1 MTSRRHT
8 VLHGLRA
15 DHGRGWVAYMHLTPS
30 GRVAK
35 LYLQKGNQ
43 AWRVDRAVPALAD
56 ALPLRGKNLPW
67 ERCAPNL
74 VWRVQCDRPQ
84 LWSGLEVAPRVDGP
98 PAGIQ
103 WAIRCV
109 LEGSVRPSALG
120 GREVQ
125 QAIAL
130 RAALPPRFLEAYDQQ
145 DDADWP
151 DGGPLAVV
159 VHRLRQLAAPVERA
173 SSSDAAQLYATL
185 ARATNLLEA
194 KSLARRAA

>member
-1 MTSRRHT
+1 MKPRS
-8 VLHGLRA
+8 VLDQLQA
-15 DHGRGWVAYMHLTPS
+15 DHGRGWVAFVHLTPS
-30 GRVAK
+30 GKVAK
-35 LYLQKGNQ
+35 LYLQKGAQ

-84 LWSGLEVAPRVDGP
+84 LWSGLEVAPRIDGP
-98 PAGIQ
+98 PVGIQ

-125 QAIAL
+125 QALAL

-145 DDADWP
+145 DDGDWP

-159 VHRLRQLAAPVERA
+159 VHRLEQLAAGVERTSTA
-173 SSSDAAQLYATL
+173 DAAQLYATL
-185 ARATNLLEA
+185 ARARNLLEA
-194 KSLARRAA
+194 KRLRAAA

>member
-1 MTSRRHT
+1 MKPRSVS
-8 VLHGLRA
+8 VLDQLQA
-15 DHGRGWVAYMHLTPS
+15 DHGRGWVAFVHLTPS
-30 GRVAK
+30 GKVAK
-35 LYLQKGNQ
+35 LYLQKGAQ
-43 AWRVDRAVPALAD
+43 AWRVDRTVPALAD
-56 ALPLRGKNLPW
+56 SLPLRGKNLPW
-67 ERCAPNL
+67 ERCAPNT

-159 VHRLRQLAAPVERA
+159 VHRLEQLAAGVERTSTA
-173 SSSDAAQLYATL
+173 DAAQLYATL
-185 ARATNLLEA
+185 ARARNLLEA
-194 KSLARRAA
+194 KRLRAAA

>member
-1 MTSRRHT
+1 MKPRS
-8 VLHGLRA
+8 VLDQLQA
-15 DHGRGWVAYMHLTPS
+15 DHGRGWVAFVHLTPS

-35 LYLQKGNQ
+35 LYLQKGAQ
-43 AWRVDRAVPALAD
+43 AWRVDRTVPALAD

-84 LWSGLEVAPRVDGP
+84 LWSGLEVAPRIDGP
-98 PAGIQ
+98 PVGIQ

-125 QAIAL
+125 QALAL

-159 VHRLRQLAAPVERA
+159 VHRLEQLAAGVERTSTA
-173 SSSDAAQLYATL
+173 DAAQLYATL
-185 ARATNLLEA
+185 ARARNLLEA
-194 KSLARRAA
+194 KRLRAAA